1 MIAIKAEYEAEG
13 SRLDELIMLNEV
25 IFRTNTDLII
35 KIGGC
40 EAMRDIDQ
48 CKLLGVTGIM
58 APMIE
63 TPFAMMKF
71 RSAGMTKYSDEYSK
85 IEWVI
90 NAETIT
96 CYENFEKILDVAE
109 GFIGTVVVGRS
120 DLSASM
126 GIGREKIDGDAIFQ
140 KVVSFSEMAK
150 KKGMK
155 ASFGGGVSV
164 DTIPFI
170 LNLGEKIDQYETR
183 KVVLKRPQS
192 AEEAKKQILTAL
204 KFEMLYLK
212 YKRKFYDS
220 MAKEDAKRIIALEER
235 LIINGEKLR

>member
-1 MIAIKAEYEAEG
+1 
-13 SRLDELIMLNEV
+13 
-25 IFRTNTDLII
+25 
-35 KIGGC
+35 
-40 EAMRDIDQ
+40 
-48 CKLLGVTGIM
+48 
-58 APMIE
+58 
-63 TPFAMMKF
+63 
-71 RSAGMTKYSDEYSK
+71 
-85 IEWVI
+85 
-90 NAETIT
+90 
-96 CYENFEKILDVAE
+96 
-109 GFIGTVVVGRS
+109 
-120 DLSASM
+120 
-126 GIGREKIDGDAIFQ
+126 
-140 KVVSFSEMAK
+140 MAK